1 MSNLDLL
8 PPAKRGGF
16 TEQQIS
22 FIVARLVIILG
33 LTLYIISRPGGTV
46 QSVLAW
52 ILLFG
57 VGLYLGVY
65 GWLASSKKINLRDLN
80 RITFFVDIVA
90 ISIFCLAT
98 GGLQS
103 PFYVLLYLVVAYAAY
118 TLNLIE
124 ALIFSFLATFL
135 YLILHLG
142 QLAKVDLGVLFW
154 RIGLIWFI
162 GGMVSIFAK
171 EYQESQSRLKKTLN
185 TLTQRTQETERSKLQ
200 IESIYESSRQLAK
213 LMSLEQI
220 IEKILSIVRE
230 ILGHKNFSILLLS
243 PEGDALELRAK
254 IEGGKIT
261 RYDQIQRFNLTGVWG
276 EVVRNVASERVLDV
290 QSDPREVLAEKK
302 DTRAQLSVPLVV
314 GGKVFGILNC
324 ESQNIGAFLDQD
336 EKTLTILANHAALAI
351 ENFQLHSKTE
361 ELTVIDELTGAS
373 NYRYFR
379 QKLDEEFKRAKR
391 YTQLLS
397 MIMMDIDWFK
407 RCNDTYGH
415 RFGNQVLRELVRISG
430 KHIRDVDVLCR
441 YGGEEFVVILPQT
454 GKEDARQIAERIRV
468 AVGQQLI
475 ELDKI
480 KTRVTVSIGVAT
492 FPEDAEEPDQL
503 IEKVDQALY
512 QAKGHGKNQVWA
524 QPPLVASK

>member
-1 MSNLDLL
+1 MNNLSLQPSL
-8 PPAKRGGF
+8 RKGGF

-22 FIVARLVIILG
+22 FIAARLVIILG
-33 LTLYIISRPGGTV
+33 LTFYTISRPAGTV
-46 QSVLAW
+46 QTVLAW
-52 ILLFG
+52 SLLFG
-57 VGLYLGVY
+57 MGLYLGVY
-65 GWLASSKKINLRDLN
+65 WWLASSLRVNLIDLN
-80 RITFFVDIVA
+80 RVTFFIDIAAV
-90 ISIFCLAT
+90 SIFCLAT

-103 PFYVLLYLVVAYAAY
+103 PFYPLLYLVVAYAAY
-118 TLNLIE
+118 TLTLVE
-124 ALIFSFLATFL
+124 ALIYSFLATFM

-142 QLAKVDLGVLFW
+142 QLARVDLGVLFW

-162 GGMVSIFAK
+162 GGVVSIFAK
-171 EYQESQSRLKKTLN
+171 EHRESQSRLRKTLN

-243 PEGDALELRAK
+243 PEGDALELKAK

-261 RYDQIQRFNLTGVWG
+261 RYDQTQRFNLTGVWG
-276 EVVRNVASERVLDV
+276 EVVRNATPERVLDV
-290 QSDPREVLAEKK
+290 QSDPREVLGEKR
-302 DTRAQLSVPLVV
+302 DFRAQLSVPLVV
-314 GGKVFGILNC
+314 GGKVFGILNS
-324 ESQNIGAFLDQD
+324 ESQDVGAFLDQD

-361 ELTVIDELTGAS
+361 ELTVIDELTGAF

-391 YTQLLS
+391 YDQVLS
-397 MIMMDIDWFK
+397 MIMLDIDWFK

-415 RFGNQVLRELVRISG
+415 RFGNQVLRMLV
-430 KHIRDVDVLCR
+430 KVCLKCIRDTDVLCR
-441 YGGEEFVVILPQT
+441 YGGEEFVVLLPQT
-454 GKEDARQIAERIRV
+454 SKEDARQIAERIREAV
-468 AVGQQLI
+468 AQQLI

-480 KTRVTVSIGVAT
+480 KSRVTVSIGVAT
-492 FPEDAEEPDQL
+492 FPEDAQEPDQL
-503 IEKVDQALY
+503 IERVDQALY

-524 QPPLVASK
+524 QQSLVASK

>member
-1 MSNLDLL
+1 
-8 PPAKRGGF
+8 
-16 TEQQIS
+16 
-22 FIVARLVIILG
+22 
-33 LTLYIISRPGGTV
+33 
-46 QSVLAW
+46 
-52 ILLFG
+52 
-57 VGLYLGVY
+57 
-65 GWLASSKKINLRDLN
+65 
-80 RITFFVDIVA
+80 
-90 ISIFCLAT
+90 
-98 GGLQS
+98 
-103 PFYVLLYLVVAYAAY
+103 
-118 TLNLIE
+118 
-124 ALIFSFLATFL
+124 
-135 YLILHLG
+135 
-142 QLAKVDLGVLFW
+142 
-154 RIGLIWFI
+154 
-162 GGMVSIFAK
+162 
-171 EYQESQSRLKKTLN
+171 LN

-261 RYDQIQRFNLTGVWG
+261 RYDQTQRFNLTGVWG
-276 EVVRNVASERVLDV
+276 EVVRNAASERVLDV
-290 QSDPREVLAEKK
+290 QSDPREVLGEKK

-314 GGKVFGILNC
+314 GGKVFGILNS
-324 ESQNIGAFLDQD
+324 ESQNVGQFLDQD

-391 YTQLLS
+391 YGQALS
-397 MIMMDIDWFK
+397 LIMMDIDWFK

-415 RFGNQVLRELVRISG
+415 RFGNQVLRELVRISS
-430 KHIRDVDVLCR
+430 KHVRDVDVLCR

-454 GKEDARQIAERIRV
+454 NKEDARQIAERIRV

-480 KTRVTVSIGVAT
+480 KSRVTVSIGVAT

-512 QAKGHGKNQVWA
+512 QAKGQGKNRVCTQ
-524 QPPLVASK
+524 QPLVESK